1 MKRMM
6 GLAVAVGIVAA
17 ACGDG
22 GAAGAG
28 GSGGDGGART
38 GGSGGDGGAVASQP
52 VEVTEA
58 SFDCIL
64 DGTKVRRFYVENV
77 LDDLAASVA
86 VAEGE
91 APLPYP
97 RGTLLQLVP
106 FEAMVKREAGFSEE
120 TNDWEF
126 FALEPSDEGT
136 KITTRGKDAV
146 NFVGDT
152 CAGCHVAAAD
162 NDFVCETDHGCV
174 ALPISVDVIIGL
186 QEGDPRC
193 E

>member
-1 MKRMM
+1 MKHIL
-6 GLAVAVGIVAA
+6 GLVVTVAVVAT

-22 GAAGAG
+22 GV
-28 GSGGDGGART
+28 GD
-38 GGSGGDGGAVASQP
+38 SEP

-106 FEAMVKREAGFSEE
+106 FEAMVKREVGFSEE

-126 FALEPSDEGT
+126 FFLRATDEGT
-136 KITTRGKDAV
+136 AITTRGKDAT
-146 NFVGDT
+146 NFLGDS
-152 CAGCHVAAAD
+152 CADCHSAAAN
-162 NDFVCETDHGCV
+162 NDFVCETDNGCFS
-174 ALPISVDVIIGL
+174 LPTSAEMIIAI
-186 QEGDPRC
+186 QEADPRC

>member
-1 MKRMM
+1 MRHRR
-6 GLAVAVGIVAA
+6 GSEEAQVVAA
-17 ACGDG
+17 ACGAG
-22 GAAGAG
+22 GGGGGGAG
-28 GSGGDGGART
+28 G
-38 GGSGGDGGAVASQP
+38 VADSLP

-64 DGTKVRRFYVENV
+64 DGTKVRRFYVKNL

-106 FEAMVKREAGFSEE
+106 FEAMVKREVGFSEE

-126 FALEPSDEGT
+126 FALLPTDEGT
-136 KITTRGKDAV
+136 EIATRGNDAV
-146 NFVGDT
+146 NFLGDT
-152 CAGCHVAAAD
+152 CFECHSAAAN
-162 NDFVCETDHGCV
+162 NDFVCETDNGCV
-174 ALPISVDVIIGL
+174 SLPTPAEVIITL
-186 QEGDPRC
+186 QEADPRC

>member
-1 MKRMM
+1 MRHRR
-6 GLAVAVGIVAA
+6 GSEEAQVVAA
-17 ACGDG
+17 ACGAG
-22 GAAGAG
+22 GGGGGGAG
-28 GSGGDGGART
+28 G
-38 GGSGGDGGAVASQP
+38 VADSLP

-64 DGTKVRRFYVENV
+64 DGTKVRRFYVKNL

-97 RGTLLQLVP
+97 RG
-106 FEAMVKREAGFSEE
+106 FSEE

-126 FALEPSDEGT
+126 FALLPTDEGT
-136 KITTRGKDAV
+136 EIATRGNDAV
-146 NFVGDT
+146 NFLGDT
-152 CAGCHVAAAD
+152 CFECHSAAAN
-162 NDFVCETDHGCV
+162 NDFVCETDNGCV
-174 ALPISVDVIIGL
+174 SLPTPAEVIITL
-186 QEGDPRC
+186 QEADPRC